1 MVRKVVW
8 WSMSAASVI
17 LSIFFLFMGI
27 QLCLASYRL
36 DHPHQFILTFFASN
50 LIILIS
56 IAILAGVVV
65 RIIARLRQGP
75 APPDEERPQLARDS
89 HDQPNT

>member
-8 WSMSAASVI
+8 WTMSVASVI

-36 DHPHQFILTFFASN
+36 GHPHQFIMTFFASN

-56 IAILAGVVV
+56 IAILAGVLV

-75 APPDEERPQLARDS
+75 ASTDEERPLLARDS

>member
-1 MVRKVVW
+1 MVRKVAW
-8 WSMSAASVI
+8 WTLSVASVI

-56 IAILAGVVV
+56 IAILAGVLV
-65 RIIARLRQGP
+65 RIIARLRQGS
-75 APPDEERPQLARDS
+75 APPDEERPLLARDS